1 MRAEDAVKDFWATR
15 PRRPRRGRKIAGVS
29 AGIANRY
36 RIDPVLVRVGFVVA
50 TIYGGAGILF
60 YLLGWLFLPEEDDEV
75 SPAESLL
82 GKGRSSTSSGFTIL
96 LGIVLVPVLGWFFGG
111 SPIGTFPTWMSLVV
125 IGGLLYLLHQ
135 SRGHLGPRPSAPQA
149 ETAMPTMPMTS
160 APMSVPMPMPM
171 SPPMPTPPAA
181 ARADVPFTPPVG
193 APVDAPPPVDDRT
206 TPPAWDPLGAAP
218 FAWDLPEPAAPE
230 PEEPS
235 EPPVKKRRSRV
246 GTMTVGLA
254 LVAAAGMSFAMG
266 GWITPQHIVGVVL
279 AILGLGMVAGAF
291 VRGGRGLIALAVPL
305 SVAGLA
311 LTVVT
316 PGEYRGFGDL
326 TAQPTALSQVERE
339 YERSVGNVTV
349 DLTQLPASSATADE
363 VLEVKARTD
372 IGNVEVIV
380 PADADVVLT
389 CETERGN
396 ASCLE
401 ASESGIESKIEDLES
416 LGTDGPGGLRIEL
429 KVEANT
435 GNVEVRRG

>member
-15 PRRPRRGRKIAGVS
+15 PRRPRRGRKVAGVA

-135 SRGHLGPRPSAPQA
+135 HRGHLGPRPSAEPPVA
-149 ETAMPTMPMTS
+149 APTMPMTS
-160 APMSVPMPMPM
+160 APMS
-171 SPPMPTPPAA
+171 TPAA
-181 ARADVPFTPPVG
+181 APTTPFAPFAPPFAPPVG
-193 APVDAPPPVDDRT
+193 TPVDVPPPPVDDRT

-230 PEEPS
+230 PEEPP
-235 EPPVKKRRSRV
+235 EPPAKKRKSRV

-316 PGEYRGFGDL
+316 PGEYRGIGDL
-326 TAQPTALSQVERE
+326 TAQPTTLAQVERE
-339 YERSVGNVTV
+339 YERSVGNVTLN
-349 DLTQLPASSATADE
+349 LTSLPATTDE
-363 VLEVKARTD
+363 VVEVKARTD

-380 PADADVVLT
+380 PEDADVIVT
-389 CETERGN
+389 CEAERGN
-396 ASCLE
+396 VECL
-401 ASESGIESKIEDLES
+401 GNDQQGLDIKIEDFES
-416 LGTDGPGGLRIEL
+416 LGPDGPGGIQIEL
-429 KVEANT
+429 QAEANT

>member
-160 APMSVPMPMPM
+160 APMSMPM
-171 SPPMPTPPAA
+171 SMPPPMPTPPAA
-181 ARADVPFTPPVG
+181 ARADVPFTPLAG
-193 APVDAPPPVDDRT
+193 APVDVTPPVDDRT

-254 LVAAAGMSFAMG
+254 LVAAAGMAFAMG

-326 TAQPTALSQVERE
+326 TAQPMALSQVERE

-416 LGTDGPGGLRIEL
+416 LGNDGPGGLRIEL